1 MLHIYICFTKHY
13 KAMKNKK
20 KKIKHLQQFN
30 LDDHIHKMYMAVAD
44 YLTDIQAKETSTKS
58 NPPGIHP
65 SKI

>member
-1 MLHIYICFTKHY
+1 
-13 KAMKNKK
+13 MKNKK